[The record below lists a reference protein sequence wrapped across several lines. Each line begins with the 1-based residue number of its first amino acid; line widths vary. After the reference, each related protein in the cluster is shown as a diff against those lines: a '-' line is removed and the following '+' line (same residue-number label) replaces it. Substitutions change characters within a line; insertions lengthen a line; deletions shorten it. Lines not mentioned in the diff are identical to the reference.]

1 MSRGRN
7 VPGTVGP
14 TVTPDTSQTPKTTLS
29 RRETR
34 ALIEGAGL
42 IERPGKAKWSA
53 KRTVSAALAGVG
65 ALGLVAAFVT
75 PSLGAFS
82 DPAEAL
88 AAIDTPSA
96 FQDSLAEAQVYA
108 TGENVEPL
116 ALEGSEYEVY
126 VKPKP
131 KPKPTPEPETDAEDE
146 GSGGSTTST
155 STPSPFYSGGG
166 SKEEWLTAAGIAES
180 DWGYVDYIAN
190 RESGWNPNATNPSSG
205 ACGIIQAYPCSK
217 VPGSGYNPVDNL
229 RWANGYAIQRYGS
242 WASAYSFWTSNH
254 WW

>member
-1 MSRGRN
+1 M
-7 VPGTVGP
+7 
-14 TVTPDTSQTPKTTLS
+14 TPDTSQTPKTTLS

-34 ALIEGAGL
+34 VLIQDAGL
-42 IERPGKAKWSA
+42 IERPTKTRWSA
-53 KRTVSAALAGVG
+53 KRTVSVALAGVG
-65 ALGLVAAFVT
+65 ALGLVAAFVM

-82 DPAEAL
+82 EPAEASTSL
-88 AAIDTPSA
+88 ETPSA

-108 TGENVEPL
+108 ADENVEPL
-116 ALEGSEYEVY
+116 ALEGSQYEVY

-131 KPKPTPEPETDAEDE
+131 KPEPTPEPEPEEE
-146 GSGGSTTST
+146 GSSGSTTST
-155 STPSPFYSGGG
+155 STPTPFYSGGG

-242 WASAYSFWTSNH
+242 WASAYAFWTSNH